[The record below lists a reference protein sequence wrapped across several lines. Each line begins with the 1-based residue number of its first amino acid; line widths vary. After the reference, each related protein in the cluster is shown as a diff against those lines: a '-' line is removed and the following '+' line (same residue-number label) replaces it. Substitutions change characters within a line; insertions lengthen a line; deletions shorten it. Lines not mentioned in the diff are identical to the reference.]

1 MLQLINN
8 FRQDLLN
15 KNLVEPSIDNGVH
28 EMKHNQEL
36 MVREG
41 DEKLWII
48 NIEPQV
54 LVILESSSQPEKDC
68 DLLIFIH
75 PKGNIY
81 WNFSCLQNFV
91 PCLSTCLS
99 EGLSSVLV
107 STGEVQD
114 SRGDKFLTSEHFNMQ
129 KDLKV

>member
-1 MLQLINN
+1 MAVVYVLVTGNSPKNIIWWCPKAVGGRPGYKISDYLSKTWIETINDNSLQLINN

-81 WNFSCLQNFV
+81 
-91 PCLSTCLS
+91 
-99 EGLSSVLV
+99 
-107 STGEVQD
+107 
-114 SRGDKFLTSEHFNMQ
+114 
-129 KDLKV
+129 